1 MMPCVFQ
8 TFAQIEQGG
17 CSDTAANEEHA
28 LPLALRQ
35 RETAAERQHAVEPV
49 ASFEHSHFLGAVANG
64 MYQEPNLVFFWNDKV
79 DTDGATQE
87 CGGGIVDTNFHKLP
101 WKHLWQ
107 LVTIS
112 GEL

>member
-1 MMPCVFQ
+1 MACVFQ
-8 TFAQIEQGG
+8 AFAQIEQGG
-17 CSDTAANEEHA
+17 CSDTAANEEHT
-28 LPLALRQ
+28 LSLALWQ
-35 RETAAERQHAVEPV
+35 RESATEWQHAVEPI

-64 MYQEPNLVFFWNDKV
+64 MHQEPNLVFFWDDKV
-79 DTDGATQE
+79 DTDRATQE

-101 WKHLWQ
+101 WEHLRQ